1 MVKQAT
7 PVVEQHPPGVMGESL
22 PRKEDYRFLTGLGRY
37 VDDLP
42 LPPGTLH
49 AHFVRSE
56 HAHARIM
63 SIDTREASQLEGVV
77 AVVTG
82 RELGQWTSPLRMAP
96 PIEGLRPMQV
106 ETLPTDKAR
115 FDGDPVACVVAV
127 DRYVAEDAAELVSVE
142 YRKLPAA
149 TDMHQS
155 VQGEAPLVDESLP
168 TNVVCE
174 QSYKR
179 GDPDSAFRMAD
190 RIVEAS
196 FSQHRQTHV
205 PIETRGGVAVW
216 DEGRGH
222 LTFHVGTQVPHP
234 YRTSLAAR
242 LGLREDQVRVVC
254 PDIGGAF
261 GQKIVPYR
269 EELVVAALAR
279 ELKRPVCW
287 REDRRENLSAALQA
301 REDEVKVRAAVTD
314 EGKVLAVRARLLSD
328 FGAYSFFP
336 ANYMLQVVAMM
347 IPGSYKL
354 EHYEYEMKVVLSN
367 KCPAGPMRAP
377 MAVCTWVTEG
387 TIEAVARDLALD
399 PVVVRQR
406 NMLGEEDLPYVTA
419 SGELYEDITPA
430 ETFRKLLETYDYGAF
445 RERQEKE
452 RRDERYLGVGLA
464 CVVEPT
470 TYGSAFYKMAG
481 IPGSGHESAWVRVEP
496 SGAVNASVGLMSSG
510 NGYETTIAQAIA
522 EGLGVSS
529 EIVALHLGDT
539 TLAPY
544 GMGSRGS
551 RGATAGAGTA
561 FLAAQSLKD
570 KVLAIAAGLL
580 NLEDAEDLDLRDGR
594 IVWRTGSEGV
604 DAGLG
609 LPDIARAA
617 YLDPL
622 SLPEG
627 MEPGLELH
635 KAYDPPPMTYSNAA
649 HLSEVEVD
657 PKTGQVK
664 ILRYLVVEDAGRLI
678 NPQIVE
684 GQLHGAVA
692 MGLGGALCERV
703 VCDEEGRN
711 LTKSL
716 RDYTIPSS
724 REVPEIEVIHYETP
738 NRQTPAGLKGM
749 SEGGVMGA
757 IAAVCNAVS
766 DALQP
771 FGAVVESQPLTPER
785 ILDLIRDSGSPS
797 APSYENRRQKR

>member
-1 MVKQAT
+1 MVEQAT
-7 PVVEQHPPGVMGESL
+7 PGVEQRPSGVMGESL
-22 PRKEDYRFLTGLGRY
+22 PRKEDYRFLTGLGKY

-42 LPPGTLH
+42 IPPGALH

-56 HAHARIM
+56 YAHARII
-63 SIDTREASQLEGVV
+63 SIDTREASQLEGVA

-82 RELGQWTSPLRMAP
+82 RELKQWTSPLRMAP
-96 PIEGLRPMQV
+96 PIEGLRPLQM
-106 ETLPTDKAR
+106 ETLPTDKVR
-115 FDGDPVACVVAV
+115 FDGDLVACVVAE

-142 YRKLPAA
+142 YEMLPAA

-155 VQGEAPLVDESLP
+155 VQRRAPLVDESLP
-168 TNVVCE
+168 TNVVYE
-174 QSYKR
+174 QSYKS
-179 GDPDSAFRMAD
+179 GDPDSTFRMAD
-190 RIVEAS
+190 RVVEAS

-205 PIETRGGVAVW
+205 PIETRGCVAVW

-279 ELKRPVCW
+279 ELKRPICW

-301 REDEVKVRAAVTD
+301 REDEVRVRAAVTN
-314 EGKVLAVRARLLSD
+314 EGKILAIRAKLLSD
-328 FGAYSFFP
+328 FGSYSFFP

-347 IPGSYKL
+347 IPGPYKL
-354 EHYEYEMKVVLSN
+354 ENYEYEMKVVLSN

-377 MAVCTWVTEG
+377 MAICTWVTEG
-387 TIEAVARDLALD
+387 TIEAIAHELELD

-406 NMLGEEDLPYVTA
+406 NMLREDDLPYVTA
-419 SGELYEDITPA
+419 SGEIYEYITPT
-430 ETFRKLLETYDYGAF
+430 ETFRRLLEIYDYDAF

-452 RRDERYLGVGLA
+452 RRGGRYLGVGLA

-510 NGYETTIAQAIA
+510 NGYETTIAQAVA
-522 EGLGVSS
+522 EGLGVSP
-529 EIVALHLGDT
+529 ETVAVHLGDT

-551 RGATAGAGTA
+551 RGATTGAGTA
-561 FLAAQSLKD
+561 FLAAQGLKG
-570 KVLAIAAGLL
+570 KVLAIAARLL
-580 NLEDAEDLDLRDGR
+580 NLENAEDLDLRGGR
-594 IVWRTGSEGV
+594 VVRRADPEWV
-604 DAGLG
+604 DTGLG
-609 LPDIARAA
+609 LTDIAWTA

-635 KAYDPPPMTYSNAA
+635 KAYDPPPMTYSNAV
-649 HLSEVEVD
+649 HLCEVEVD
-657 PKTGQVK
+657 PKTGRVE

-692 MGLGGALCERV
+692 MGLGGVLCERV
-703 VCDEEGRN
+703 VYDEEGHN

-716 RDYTIPSS
+716 RDYAIPSS
-724 REVPEIEVIHYETP
+724 REVPEIEVFHYETP

-766 DALQP
+766 DAVRP
-771 FGAVVESQPLTPER
+771 FGAVVEEQPLTPEK
-785 ILDLIRDSGSPS
+785 ILDLIRDSERPS
-797 APSYENRRQKR
+797 AASNENP